1 MKLLIASS
9 NFGKDKHLAYDG
21 ENYSWVSSIDND
33 SLILCGDP
41 HKSYAIDHLCS
52 LLKLE
57 KPSLLDEAQKK
68 SFEELGVSTSEI
80 PTMWIYPSEKFKK
93 RLEKITEWASDIY
106 ENLDGYSYIK
116 TFQEELELL
125 QGMEAAMFDTTS
137 FNRWCLGKS
146 IDKKVKKSFATNRFG
161 YLERVSYN
169 NYSTRTGRI
178 VTQSGP
184 QLLTANKEIR
194 KFLKSRYKNGKIIQ
208 LDFVSLEPRV
218 ALYAAENDFVQDVY
232 KMFNEVYFANSLE
245 RSQIKKLVL
254 CALYGAGTRTLKK
267 ILPENIS
274 PSKAV
279 KNVREA
285 MNFSNLVETKKKELQ
300 EDSEMTNF
308 FGRKIIPSSDRD
320 SIIFNNWVQSSA
332 VDVSL
337 LGFRKLIKRF
347 RDFNIKFNPL
357 FLIHDAL
364 IIDASPEMIE
374 KLEPESDINVFIDA
388 LGNFPLSLEY
398 LSEK

>member
-21 ENYSWVSSIDND
+21 KNYSWVSSIDKD
-33 SLILCGDP
+33 SLVLCGDP
-41 HKSYAIDHLCS
+41 NKSYAINHICS

-68 SFEELGVSTSEI
+68 SFEELGVPTSEI
-80 PTMWIYPSEKFKK
+80 PTMWIYSAEKFKK

-106 ENLDGYSYIK
+106 ENLDGYSYIN

-137 FNRWCLGKS
+137 FNRWCLGKN
-146 IDKKVKKSFATNRFG
+146 IDKKVKKSFTTNRFG

-169 NYSTRTGRI
+169 NVSTRTGRI

-194 KFLKSRYKNGKIIQ
+194 KFLKSRYKNGKVIQ
-208 LDFVSLEPRV
+208 LDFISLEPRV
-218 ALYAAENDFVQDVY
+218 ALYAAGNNFVQDVY

-285 MNFSNLVETKKKELQ
+285 MNFFSLVESKKKEL
-300 EDSEMTNF
+300 EENSEMTNF
-308 FGRKIIPSSDRD
+308 FGRKITPSSDRD

-337 LGFRKLIKRF
+337 VGFLKLIKQF
-347 RDFNIKFNPL
+347 KSLDLKFNPL

-364 IIDASPEMIE
+364 IVDASPEMIK
-374 KLEPESDINVFIDA
+374 KLHLDKDISVFING
-388 LGNFPLSLEY
+388 LGSFPLSLEY
-398 LSEK
+398 LSAE